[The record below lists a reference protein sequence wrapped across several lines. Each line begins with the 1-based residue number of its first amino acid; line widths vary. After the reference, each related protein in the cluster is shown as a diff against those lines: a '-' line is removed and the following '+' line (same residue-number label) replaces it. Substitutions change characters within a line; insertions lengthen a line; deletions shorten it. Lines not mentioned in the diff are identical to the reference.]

1 MLKPSITNTRQHFV
15 ILPCIQFMSVTQYGL
30 QQIKKELQ
38 HLPADQ
44 LAELVLRVARYK
56 KENKEL
62 LAYLL
67 FEAHDEAAFVE
78 KVKAEVGFSF
88 SQLPTQS
95 YFAAKGLRKILRLI
109 TKYVKFTA
117 SKTAEIDL
125 LINFCQNYLQYADRK
140 TGYKPLRVIFV
151 RQLEKIRTSI
161 GKLHE
166 DLQFDYSTGYEE
178 LLADADKKL
187 QWLNINDHV
196 L

>member
-1 MLKPSITNTRQHFV
+1 
-15 ILPCIQFMSVTQYGL
+15 MSVTQYGL

-38 HLPADQ
+38 HLPPEQ
-44 LAELVLRVARYK
+44 LAELVLRAARYK

-67 FEAHDEAAFVE
+67 FEAHDEAGFVE
-78 KVKAEVGFSF
+78 KVKAEVGFTF

-95 YFAAKGLRKILRLI
+95 YFATKGLRKILRLI
-109 TKYVKFTA
+109 SKYVKFMA
-117 SKTAEIDL
+117 SKTAEIEL

-151 RQLEKIRTSI
+151 RQLDKIRASI
-161 GKLHE
+161 QKLHE
-166 DLQFDYSTGYEE
+166 DLQYDYSTVYEE

>member
-1 MLKPSITNTRQHFV
+1 MSITT
-15 ILPCIQFMSVTQYGL
+15 YGL

-38 HLPADQ
+38 HLPNEQ
-44 LAELVLRVARYK
+44 LAELLLRVARYK

-67 FEAHDEAAFVE
+67 FNAHDEQGFIE
-78 KVKAEVGFSF
+78 QVKAEVGFNF

-117 SKTAEIDL
+117 SKPAEIEL
-125 LINFCQNYLQYADRK
+125 LISFCQNYLQYADRK
-140 TGYKPLRVIFV
+140 TSYKPLRVIFI

-166 DLQFDYSTGYEE
+166 DLQYDYSSSYEE